1 MKDVMKEK
9 VAKNINIL
17 AAFCGKR
24 DLPEL
29 TQKALEDK
37 YSLKQ
42 SDVRVL
48 FSRSILVGGDS
59 DRGQNSF

>member
-1 MKDVMKEK
+1 MKGMVKEELSN
-9 VAKNINIL
+9 NINIL
-17 AAFCGKR
+17 GSFCGKR
-24 DLPEL
+24 HLPEL

-42 SDVRVL
+42 ADVMVL
-48 FSRSILVGGDS
+48 FGGSILADGDS